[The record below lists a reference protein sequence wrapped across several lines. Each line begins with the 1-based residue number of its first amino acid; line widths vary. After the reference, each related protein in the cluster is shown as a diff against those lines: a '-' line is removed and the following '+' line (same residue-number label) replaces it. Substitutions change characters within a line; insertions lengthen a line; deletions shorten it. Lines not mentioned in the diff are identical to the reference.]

1 MRWSFIIS
9 FTTLL
14 FASTLLD
21 NIAAA
26 PVEDKDVVN
35 AGAFK
40 KGSKT
45 YRNAALKNPTS
56 YQKTTLGGQV
66 VTMKTPKAAPAGKD
80 AGMYWFFN

>member
-21 NIAAA
+21 NLAAA
-26 PVEDKDVVN
+26 PVKDKDAVN

-40 KGSKT
+40 KGSET
-45 YRNAALKNPTS
+45 YRNAAMKNPTS
-56 YQKTTLGGQV
+56 YQKLLSV
-66 VTMKTPKAAPAGKD
+66 VK
-80 AGMYWFFN
+80 

>member
-14 FASTLLD
+14 LASTILD
-21 NIAAA
+21 HIAAA
-26 PVEDKDVVN
+26 PVKDKNAVN
-35 AGAFK
+35 TVAC
-40 KGSKT
+40 KGQQNISECRYEK
-45 YRNAALKNPTS
+45 PTS

-66 VTMKTPKAAPAGKD
+66 VTMKTPKAAPARKD

>member
-26 PVEDKDVVN
+26 PVKDKDAVN

-45 YRNAALKNPTS
+45 YRNAAMKNPTS

-66 VTMKTPKAAPAGKD
+66 VKMKTTKATSVGRD
-80 AGMYWFFN
+80 AGTYRISN